1 MFLRYLAVALIAPLA
16 VVASAAA
23 DTQRYVIMANGE
35 KVGHVTADVQKTKV
49 KIDYAVSNNGRG
61 PTTKEDITLNAA
73 GMPVNWTINAT
84 TLFGA
89 PVTETFTWEA
99 GKADWCEPGR
109 QGRDRSAHPVLYVG
123 NDAAHGARASM

>member
-1 MFLRYLAVALIAPLA
+1 MLFRTLIVSLALPAALA
-16 VVASAAA
+16 ASAAA

-73 GMPVNWTINAT
+73 GV
-84 TLFGA
+84 
-89 PVTETFTWEA
+89 PVTW
-99 GKADWCEPGR
+99 K
-109 QGRDRSAHPVLYVG
+109 
-123 NDAAHGARASM
+123 